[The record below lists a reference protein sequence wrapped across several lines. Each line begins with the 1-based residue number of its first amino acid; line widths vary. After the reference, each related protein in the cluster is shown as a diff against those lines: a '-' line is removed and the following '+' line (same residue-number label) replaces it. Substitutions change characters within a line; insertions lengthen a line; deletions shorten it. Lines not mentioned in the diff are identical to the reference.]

1 MTSVYDWKRLDKTDL
16 GIEDSVAI
24 EHVQWRLES
33 FMDEIQQAEIG
44 WIPSTIATR
53 TPQVE
58 LAKKVESS
66 GGHEYITAV
75 KRTHNYGR
83 ALLMTQLGLPVVAEM
98 THSHFD
104 LYG

>member
-1 MTSVYDWKRLDKTDL
+1 
-16 GIEDSVAI
+16 
-24 EHVQWRLES
+24 
-33 FMDEIQQAEIG
+33 MDEIQQAEIG

-58 LAKKVESS
+58 LAKKVESSGGHEVESS